1 MKKTIAILLCA
12 VLLLGL
18 AACGA
23 KNNAS
28 QTAGSEENQ
37 PEIVSN
43 NITDTADMMSVESPI
58 GTLYYPEK
66 WKDDVEFQVTDTQ
79 VAALYYE
86 TPLFTIYFGGDKGD
100 VYGTVQHDGEEITL
114 RYELYDLDPN
124 DADIETMGAM
134 QDDINVIFYYLTNGE
149 A

>member
-18 AACGA
+18 AACST
-23 KNNAS
+23 KNAA
-28 QTAGSEENQ
+28 AGSEENQ

-43 NITDTADMMSVESPI
+43 NITDTADMMSVDSPI

-79 VAALYYE
+79 LDALYYE

-114 RYELYDLDPN
+114 RYELYDLDIEDP
-124 DADIETMGAM
+124 DIETMGAM

>member
-1 MKKTIAILLCA
+1 MKKTISLLLCI
-12 VLLLGL
+12 VMLLGL

-23 KNNAS
+23 KNAS
-28 QTAGSEENQ
+28 QAASSEENQ

-79 VAALYYE
+79 VDALYYE

-100 VYGTVQHDGEEITL
+100 VYGTVQHDGEKITL
-114 RYELYDLDPN
+114 RYELYELDSE

-134 QDDINVIFYYLTNGE
+134 QDDMNVIFYYLTQGE
-149 A
+149 S